1 MQKRFEIPQ
10 AGDCSKWRLRWRLS
24 ARGSREMALALAS
37 LTIVAAGRAPGVQGA
52 RSLYTAVRLAKGC
65 SVELYE
71 RE

>member
-1 MQKRFEIPQ
+1 MRFEIPPGGRLFKMAAAAAVEAQ
-10 AGDCSKWRLRWRLS
+10 CAGERGDRASARLS
-24 ARGSREMALALAS
+24 HQPA
-37 LTIVAAGRAPGVQGA
+37 VGRAPAVQSA